1 MTPQERAQQILE
13 MALHEV
19 DAELWQALKRAQIG
33 ERADIMAE
41 SDVLERLSRRIRV
54 KLEQGDG

>member
-1 MTPQERAQQILE
+1 MTPAERAQVILKT
-13 MALHEV
+13 ALREV
-19 DAELWQALKRAQIG
+19 DAELWKALKRAEIG

-54 KLEQGDG
+54 LLGSDHG